1 MLKTISFHWEGMR
14 IGTNS
19 MASARQKRLS
29 NLQVTYLQDLA
40 IRKPVMNTMGVNET
54 RDTTLEM
61 QKIDQNRSTLFQAS
75 SHGYSSGRNLA
86 DGLRTTQKRK
96 RVTGTSPRM

>member
-61 QKIDQNRSTLFQAS
+61 QKIDRNRNTFFQAL
-75 SHGYSSGRNLA
+75 SHGYSLGQNSA
-86 DGLRTTQKRK
+86 DALRITRK
-96 RVTGTSPRM
+96 PRRVTGTSPRM